1 MNPIRVCLAL
11 VLAIGGL
18 SASSRAEQPPAYLR
32 VTPEQVK
39 WTPNRAMPDGVLTAV
54 LYGDPRKT
62 GLFVMQVQ
70 MPPRTRLPVHSH
82 PDERVRTVLS
92 GTYYSSVGEKFDPT
106 QLVAFP
112 AGTVSHVPVGVWQ
125 FAETRDEAVVFQII
139 GVGPTGID
147 YRNPD
152 EDPRQG
158 KR

>member
-1 MNPIRVCLAL
+1 MNPIRFCLAL
-11 VLAIGGL
+11 VLATAGL
-18 SASSRAEQPPAYLR
+18 STSSRAEQPPAYLR

-39 WTPNRAMPDGVLTAV
+39 WSPNRAMPDGVLTAV
-54 LYGDPRKT
+54 LYGDPRKA

-125 FAETRDEAVVFQII
+125 FAETRDEAGVFQII

-147 YRNPD
+147 YRNQD
-152 EDPRQG
+152 EDPRRG

>member
-1 MNPIRVCLAL
+1 MSPVRVCLAL
-11 VLAIGGL
+11 VLATSGL
-18 SASSRAEQPPAYLR
+18 GTPSRAEPPAYLR
-32 VTPEQVK
+32 VTPDQVK
-39 WTPNRAMPDGVLTAV
+39 WSPNRSMPDGVLSAV
-54 LYGDPRKT
+54 LYGDPRKG
-62 GLFVMQVQ
+62 GLYVMHVRF
-70 MPPRTRLPVHSH
+70 PPRTRLPVHSH

-92 GTYYSSVGEKFDPT
+92 GTYYSSAGDSFDAT

-125 FAETRDEAVVFQII
+125 FAETRDEAVEFQII

-147 YRNPD
+147 YRNTN